1 MSLLAE
7 ERAEPVPPDPPPA
20 TGRAP
25 RVDGRR
31 VLLAVAAPLLAALVA
46 LAVSSVALV
55 ASGSDPLAVYQRMLT
70 EGTTLRSVLITVNNA
85 VPLYLSA
92 LAVAL
97 GFRMGLFNIGVQG
110 QYQLAALLAASAG
123 AAVTLPGPLHVLLV
137 VLVAMLVGALWSGV
151 AGVLKTARGVSEV
164 ISTIMLN
171 VIAGGLAAY
180 LLATYLQEEVEGSN
194 NSRTPLLPESARLPD
209 LDPLLRA
216 VGITPPQGTRLGGF
230 LVVAVVVGVV
240 YAVVVGRSRFGFEQ
254 RATGLN
260 PSAAVASGVDAKRMT
275 LVTMLVSG
283 AIAGLVG
290 MPQLLG
296 QSYAYGL
303 DFQTGLG
310 FTGIGVALLGRGSP
324 VGIAFAALLFAFLE
338 RSSATLQR
346 IDVPTEIYV
355 IMQGS
360 IVLSVVVAY
369 EAVRRIGVAQA
380 ERAVRRATDAGTAPE
395 VAA

>member
-1 MSLLAE
+1 MSLLTE
-7 ERAEPVPPDPPPA
+7 ERTEPVPPPPPR
-20 TGRAP
+20 TP
-25 RVDGRR
+25 RLDPRR

-46 LAVSSVALV
+46 LAVASIALL
-55 ASGSDPLAVYQRMLT
+55 ASGSNPLTVYARMLS
-70 EGTTLRSVLITVNNA
+70 EGTTLRSLLITVNNA

-110 QYQLAALLAASAG
+110 QYQLAALLAAAAG
-123 AAVTLPGPLHVLLV
+123 AAVALPGPLHIAFV
-137 VLVAMLVGALWSGV
+137 VVVAMAVGAAWAGV
-151 AGVLKTARGVSEV
+151 AGLLKTTRGVSEV

-180 LLATYLQEEVEGSN
+180 LLSTHLQERVEGSN
-194 NSRTPLLPESARLPD
+194 NTRTARLPESAHFPD
-209 LDPLLRA
+209 LDPVLQA
-216 VGITPPQGTRLGGF
+216 FGVEPPQGTRLGGF
-230 LVVAVVVGVV
+230 LLVAVVVGVL
-240 YAVVVGRSRFGFEQ
+240 YALVVDRSRFGFEL

-275 LVTMLVSG
+275 LVTMLLSG
-283 AIAGLVG
+283 AVAGLVG
-290 MPQLLG
+290 LPQLLG
-296 QSYAYGL
+296 TSYSYGL

-380 ERAVRRATDAGTAPE
+380 ERAVRRVTEPVAP
-395 VAA
+395 

>member
-7 ERAEPVPPDPPPA
+7 ERSQPVPPPTPA
-20 TGRAP
+20 PSRFDA
-25 RVDGRR
+25 RR
-31 VLLAVAAPLLAALVA
+31 LLLAVAAPLLAALVA
-46 LAVSSVALV
+46 LLVSSVALL
-55 ASGSDPLAVYQRMLT
+55 ASGSNPLTVYARMLS
-70 EGTTLRSVLITVNNA
+70 EGTTLRSLLITVNNA

-110 QYQLAALLAASAG
+110 QYQLAALLAAAAG
-123 AAVTLPGPLHVLLV
+123 AAVTLPRPLHIAFV
-137 VLVAMLVGALWSGV
+137 VVVAMAVGALW
-151 AGVLKTARGVSEV
+151 AGAAAVLKTARGVSEV

-171 VIAGGLAAY
+171 VIAGGIAAY
-180 LLATYLQEEVEGSN
+180 LLTTYLQERVEGSN

-209 LDPLLRA
+209 LDGLLIA
-216 VGITPPQGTRLGGF
+216 AGISPPQGTRLGGF
-230 LVVAVVVGVV
+230 LIVAIAVGVL
-240 YAVVVGRSRFGFEQ
+240 YGLVVSRSRFGFEL

-260 PSAAVASGVDAKRMT
+260 PAAAVASGVDAKRMT
-275 LVTMLVSG
+275 IVTMLLSG

-290 MPQLLG
+290 LPQLLG
-296 QSYAYGL
+296 QSYSYGL

-324 VGIAFAALLFAFLE
+324 IGIGFAALLFAFLE

-369 EAVRRIGVAQA
+369 EAVRRAGVAQA
-380 ERAVRRATDAGTAPE
+380 ERSVRRAVEA
-395 VAA
+395 

>member
-7 ERAEPVPPDPPPA
+7 ERTEPVPPSPARPSRFDP
-20 TGRAP
+20 
-25 RVDGRR
+25 RR

-46 LAVSSVALV
+46 LAVSSIALV
-55 ASGSDPLAVYQRMLT
+55 ASGSNPFTVYARMLS
-70 EGTTLRSVLITVNNA
+70 EGTTLRSLLITVNNA

-110 QYQLAALLAASAG
+110 QYQLAGLLAAAAG
-123 AAVTLPGPLHVLLV
+123 AAVTLPGPLHIAFI
-137 VLVAMLVGALWSGV
+137 VLVAMVVGAAWSGV
-151 AGVLKTARGVSEV
+151 AGVLKTTRGVSEV

-171 VIAGGLAAY
+171 VIAGGLAAW
-180 LLATYLQEEVEGSN
+180 LLSAHLQEEVEGSN
-194 NSRTPLLPESARLPD
+194 NSRTPKLPESAQFPN
-209 LDPLLRA
+209 LDPVLRA
-216 VGITPPQGTRLGGF
+216 FGVEPPQGTRLGGF
-230 LVVAVVVGVV
+230 LLVAIVVGVL
-240 YAVVVGRSRFGFEQ
+240 YGLVVSRSRFGFEL

-275 LVTMLVSG
+275 LVTMLLSG

-290 MPQLLG
+290 LPQLLG
-296 QSYAYGL
+296 TSYSYGL

-380 ERAVRRATDAGTAPE
+380 ERAVRRATEPAQAGA
-395 VAA
+395 

>member
-1 MSLLAE
+1 MTQEKAPDAAPL
-7 ERAEPVPPDPPPA
+7 PPTPKASRLDP
-20 TGRAP
+20 RK
-25 RVDGRR
+25 

-46 LAVSSVALV
+46 LVVSSIALV
-55 ASGSDPLAVYQRMLT
+55 ASGSNPLTVYARMLS
-70 EGTTLRSVLITVNNA
+70 EGTTLRSLLITVNNA

-110 QYQLAALLAASAG
+110 QYQLAALLAAAAG
-123 AAVTLPGPLHVLLV
+123 AAVTLPGPLHIALV
-137 VLVAMLVGALWSGV
+137 IVVAMAVGAFWSGI
-151 AGVLKTARGVSEV
+151 AGVLKTTRGVSEV

-180 LLATYLQEEVEGSN
+180 LLTTYLQERVEGSN
-194 NSRTPLLPESARLPD
+194 NSRTPQLPESARMPN
-209 LDPLLRA
+209 LDPVLRA
-216 VGITPPQGTRLGGF
+216 VGIEPPQGTRLGGF
-230 LVVAVVVGVV
+230 LLVAIAVGVL
-240 YAVVVGRSRFGFEQ
+240 YALVVNRSRFGFEL

-260 PSAAVASGVDAKRMT
+260 PAAAVASGVDAKRMT
-275 LVTMLVSG
+275 VITMLLSG

-290 MPQLLG
+290 LPQLLG

-369 EAVRRIGVAQA
+369 EAVRRAGVAQA
-380 ERAVRRATDAGTAPE
+380 ERAVRRATEPGA
-395 VAA
+395 